1 MFEIPFLNE
10 FLSKLKSAGLDD
22 VVDRLNYCFTSIL
35 LVLCATVVG
44 TKQIFGHPIACM
56 VDAEFPGQWVDYVH
70 DYCFTKT
77 TYYYRPSQDPAVPGL
92 KSEVAYYQ
100 WAPYVLA
107 LQALM
112 FYFPHFLWTSLEKSS
127 DLDLRSTVEQVLNTR
142 SLANEQRRLG
152 VQTVVEY
159 LADWSSAVVVAH
171 EAWDAGAPSRTS
183 CPKMLSVA
191 NLFLQIYLLHR
202 VVGHGHSSWA
212 LTIIQGAIDGNY
224 WPETGLFPRVTYCDF
239 EMFTLGNVQKKT
251 AQCALMINMLNE
263 KVFVLVYAWLVF
275 LLLPTV
281 LNLVYSVAIVAGP
294 FLRLWFV
301 KRYMEPLRTLSYT
314 PTLKFG
320 HYEANRRLKTFVFQV
335 LGMDGFLLLRFVQAH
350 AGHLVASEVAR
361 GLFKQWE
368 EQQTQPLGHVNHGI
382 DNFTARSEFD
392 EAEQYFLGQNDGGC
406 STA

>member
-159 LADWSSAVVVAH
+159 LADIVEFRRSRGSRGLGRWCTVAYLV
-171 EAWDAGAPSRTS
+171 S
-183 CPKMLSVA
+183 KVLSVA

-251 AQCALMINMLNE
+251 A
-263 KVFVLVYAWLVF
+263 
-275 LLLPTV
+275 
-281 LNLVYSVAIVAGP
+281 
-294 FLRLWFV
+294 
-301 KRYMEPLRTLSYT
+301 
-314 PTLKFG
+314 
-320 HYEANRRLKTFVFQV
+320 
-335 LGMDGFLLLRFVQAH
+335 H
-350 AGHLVASEVAR
+350 AMH
-361 GLFKQWE
+361 
-368 EQQTQPLGHVNHGI
+368 
-382 DNFTARSEFD
+382 
-392 EAEQYFLGQNDGGC
+392 
-406 STA
+406 